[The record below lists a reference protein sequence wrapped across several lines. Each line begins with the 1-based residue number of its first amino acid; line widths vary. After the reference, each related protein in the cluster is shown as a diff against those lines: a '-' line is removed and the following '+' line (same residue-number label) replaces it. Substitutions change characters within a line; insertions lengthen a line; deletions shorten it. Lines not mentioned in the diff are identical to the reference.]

1 MIYDEGIDFAVET
14 IAFPLRKIK
23 IRLTSGSNIKEEKY
37 CFLVRRG
44 SILAH
49 YLLVCP
55 VLKSHF
61 CWHLTQIKI
70 IKMVIIKG
78 NVKACFNV
86 SMQLILNFSGHCWMA
101 GCSKS
106 GVIHSSYTAELFPY

>member
-1 MIYDEGIDFAVET
+1 MIYEEGIDFAVEM

-37 CFLVRRG
+37 CFLVRKR

-61 CWHLTQIKI
+61 CWHLAQVKI

-78 NVKACFNV
+78 NAKACFDL
-86 SMQLILNFSGHCWMA
+86 SMQVSLNFSGHW
-101 GCSKS
+101 
-106 GVIHSSYTAELFPY
+106 

>member
-1 MIYDEGIDFAVET
+1 MIYEEGISFAVEM
-14 IAFPLRKIK
+14 IALPLRKIK

-37 CFLVRRG
+37 CFLVRKR

-61 CWHLTQIKI
+61 CWHLAQVKI

-78 NVKACFNV
+78 NAKACFNL
-86 SMQLILNFSGHCWMA
+86 SMQVILNFSGHW
-101 GCSKS
+101 
-106 GVIHSSYTAELFPY
+106 